1 MIIHGLF
8 ALNTAVQ
15 NGILGHL
22 DTSIMAAY
30 SISSVLFQLLKVAAI
45 GASTAA
51 TILVGQS
58 VGRKDPMEKLK
69 EYTRTLQ
76 VLFAALGLVLGL
88 LYFLLSTPLLSFY
101 TLEPATRDLA
111 WSFLLVQS
119 VVIVGMSYQMP
130 TMGGIMRGGGDA
142 KYQMRVDLIS
152 IWGIVVPLSFCG
164 AFLWG
169 WSPLAVVIC
178 MNADQLFKCV
188 PAFIGCNRFRWV
200 RRLVKD

>member
-1 MIIHGLF
+1 MNKF
-8 ALNTAVQ
+8 
-15 NGILGHL
+15 
-22 DTSIMAAY
+22 
-30 SISSVLFQLLKVAAI
+30 
-45 GASTAA
+45 
-51 TILVGQS
+51 
-58 VGRKDPMEKLK
+58 
-69 EYTRTLQ
+69 
-76 VLFAALGLVLGL
+76 
-88 LYFLLSTPLLSFY
+88 
-101 TLEPATRDLA
+101 
-111 WSFLLVQS
+111 
-119 VVIVGMSYQMP
+119 VIV
-130 TMGGIMRGGGDA
+130 RGGGDA